1 MKEYKAECLAMLA
14 QSSRK
19 KREQILNA
27 RALAGWELV
36 SVSGGWAYYERE
48 KERSESESV
57 GQQNKHGRT

>member
-1 MKEYKAECLAMLA
+1 VKEYKAECLAMLA

-48 KERSESESV
+48 RKEV
-57 GQQNKHGRT
+57 GPTQVMVREKSS